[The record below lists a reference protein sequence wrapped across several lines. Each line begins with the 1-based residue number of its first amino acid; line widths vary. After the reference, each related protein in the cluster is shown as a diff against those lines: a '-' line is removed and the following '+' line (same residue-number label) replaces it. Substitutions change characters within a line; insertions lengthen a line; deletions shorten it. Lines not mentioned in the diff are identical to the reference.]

1 MNSQRLTSRLE
12 RLPMLRVAV
21 PFAAGILLA
30 EHYSLPLWFTLGG
43 FLLLGALS
51 LLLRSGVSLL
61 CTLFLL
67 GIGVATIHDTP
78 HALPRNTSVL
88 LRMQIDGIPSERG
101 QYRAAEACVGA
112 WCGSDGKKWH
122 GADARIVLYTDS
134 LTPLTAGETI
144 YARTRV
150 RPFEGGAES
159 YRSLMRHR
167 GFAGTA
173 WLSERDILRREQPS
187 ASTLHRAAVTRL
199 ERLGLEGDTE
209 AVCRAMA
216 AGDKSRLTAQLRA
229 AYARTGTSHLMAV
242 SGLHVGIVFGLV
254 NLLLWWMPLLRRGHL
269 WRNAAAVVC
278 IWLYAAATGFAPGTV
293 RAAVMFS
300 VLQFA
305 LASSS
310 VYVASNA
317 LAAAAFGM
325 LLFRPGYLFD
335 ISFQLSFVAVISI
348 LAWGVPLCRRLRTRR
363 AWIDYPVASLV
374 ISLAASLGTA
384 PLVAHTFGITS
395 LVGLVV
401 NPPAIFLST
410 IIVLAAVVWMLLPL
424 GFLTPLFSGV
434 LSVAVGALNSLV
446 STSAALPYAAVEYTL
461 STGHTVALYLFFI
474 AATALM
480 WCREPKKSVHLRK

>member
-1 MNSQRLTSRLE
+1 MNPQRLTSHLE

-21 PFAAGILLA
+21 PFAAGILFA
-30 EHYSLPLWFTLGG
+30 EYYSLPLWFALGG
-43 FLLLGALS
+43 FLLLGTLS
-51 LLLRSGVSLL
+51 LLLRSGVCLL

-78 HALPRNTSVL
+78 HALPRNIPTL
-88 LRMQIDGIPSERG
+88 MRMQVDGIPSERG
-101 QYRAAEACVGA
+101 GYRAAEACVDA
-112 WCGSDGKKWH
+112 WCGPDGKTWH

-144 YARTRV
+144 YVRTRI

-173 WLSERDILRREQPS
+173 WLSEGDILSREQP
-187 ASTLHRAAVTRL
+187 AAATLHSAAVSRL
-199 ERLGLEGDTE
+199 ERLGLEGDAD
-209 AVCRAMA
+209 AVVRAMA
-216 AGDKSRLTAQLRA
+216 AGDKSRLTAELRA

-269 WRNAAAVVC
+269 WRNAAAVAC
-278 IWLYAAATGFAPGTV
+278 IWLYATATGFAPGTV

-300 VLQFA
+300 VLQLA

-310 VYVASNA
+310 VYAASNA
-317 LAAAAFGM
+317 LAAAGLGM
-325 LLFRPGYLFD
+325 LLWRPGYLFD
-335 ISFQLSFVAVISI
+335 ISFQLSFVAVASI

-363 AWIDYPVASLV
+363 AWVDIPVASLV
-374 ISLAASLGTA
+374 VSLVASLGTA

-401 NPPAIFLST
+401 NPPAILLST
-410 IIVLAAVVWMLLPL
+410 VIVLVAVVWILAPLTLLI
-424 GFLTPLFSGV
+424 PLFNGI
-434 LSVAVGALNSLV
+434 LSAAAGALNTLV
-446 STSAALPYAAVEYTL
+446 TTSAALPYAAFEYTL
-461 STGHTVALYLFFI
+461 STGYTVALYAFFI
-474 AATALM
+474 AATALW
-480 WCREPKKSVHLRK
+480 WCREPKKSVYLPQ